1 MGRESGVWEG
11 QSPRACAGALR
22 AEGPVLGLDCVLVRV
37 PPAALLPRR
46 ARAPKGEFPPAGF

>member
-1 MGRESGVWEG
+1 MSRESGRDG
-11 QSPRACAGALR
+11 APGPRAGVLR

-46 ARAPKGEFPPAGF
+46 ARVPKGEFPPAGF